1 MPSTRRSRKPP
12 EQPPVFFVDRSLGRL
27 ELPGAL
33 RGMGFEVV
41 TLWEAYGPAIEQR
54 LDDDVWIVEQAEAGR
69 ILLTRDR
76 LRLPRHRDAIL
87 RSGARVFRVA
97 RGAQNVELQ
106 IAWVTTNVHRI
117 IQRSRKGGPFIDV
130 ILEKTVERDWPR
142 ERDS

>member
-1 MPSTRRSRKPP
+1 M
-12 EQPPVFFVDRSLGRL
+12 GL
-27 ELPGAL
+27 EV
-33 RGMGFEVV
+33 M

-97 RGAQNVELQ
+97 RGAQNVELK
-106 IAWVTTNVHRI
+106 IAWVITNIHRI
-117 IQRSRKGGPFIDV
+117 IQRSRRGGPFIDV
-130 ILEKTVERDWPR
+130 VLEKTVERDWPR